1 MHPTEPIYLR
11 RDCNALMIPSGLPIL
26 LPKGTPIRIQQSL
39 GGTYTVNTGSQLVR
53 IDAGDADALGLD
65 LDLDLAREPAKAASS
80 AEFDAVPVDQ
90 QALRRQLM
98 TCYDPEIPVNIL
110 DLGLIYSCSI
120 GRHPEGGHHVQVQMT
135 LTAPG
140 CGMGAVL
147 AADVKRK
154 LLQVQGVRS
163 VEVQLVFDPPWDAS
177 RMSEAAK
184 LQLGLL

>member
-11 RDCNALMIPSGLPIL
+11 RDCDALMIPSGLQIL
-26 LPKGTPIRIQQSL
+26 LLKGSPIRIQQSL
-39 GGTYTVNTGSQLVR
+39 GGTYTVNTGSHLVR
-53 IDAGDADALGLD
+53 IDERDADALGLE
-65 LDLDLAREPAKAASS
+65 LDREATKAA
-80 AEFDAVPVDQ
+80 APAACDDQPVDHQ
-90 QALRRQLM
+90 EVRRQLM

-110 DLGLIYSCSI
+110 DLGLIYSCAI
-120 GRHPEGGHHVQVQMT
+120 GRRPEGGHHIQVRMT

-154 LLQVQGVRS
+154 LLQVRGIRS
-163 VEVQLVFDPPWDAS
+163 VEVQLVFDPPWDAN

-184 LQLGLL
+184 LQLGML